1 MDEGGDAKPFIVISA
16 GGRRKLVPLEA
27 VVELVPM
34 LALAE
39 VEGPRG
45 ACRGMANLRGEIV
58 PVFDATSPTAP
69 LHPSRFIVIAR
80 AESLLLGL
88 VVDDVY
94 DIVTVGPGDLAS
106 RPIGGGRSAV
116 MARVEETLLPVIDLP
131 RVVDD
136 NV

>member
-1 MDEGGDAKPFIVISA
+1 MDEGGAKPFIMVSA
-16 GGRRKLVPLEA
+16 GGRRKLVPLES

-34 LALAE
+34 LALTD

-58 PVFDATSPTAP
+58 PIFDATSPTAP

-80 AESLLLGL
+80 TKSLLLGL

-94 DIVTVGPGDLAS
+94 DIVAVNPGDLAS
-106 RPIGGGRSAV
+106 RPIGGGRFAV
-116 MARVEETLLPVIDLP
+116 MARIEDNLLPVIDLYSI
-131 RVVDD
+131 VDD
-136 NV
+136 SF